1 VIKKITVGLRMVGH
15 AELIQARIW
24 RRYGWRIQNR
34 KPLPLSPRIP
44 ATIIPDRVPAVLYT
58 PRQQRVGRNALLLI
72 DAYVP

>member
-1 VIKKITVGLRMVGH
+1 VIKKITFGLRMVGH
-15 AELIQARIW
+15 AEVIQARIW

-58 PRQQRVGRNALLLI
+58 PDSSASGGT
-72 DAYVP
+72 PFF